1 MKTTVYIKMD
11 APDQL
16 LLSEGV
22 CRQLGIVT
30 CHPSLLSQGAP
41 ETTAKK
47 PGLVPRVRV
56 CLLQSLLPLRIA
68 QGELPRRGG

>member
-1 MKTTVYIKMD
+1 MQTLVYIKMD

-30 CHPSLLSQGAP
+30 YHQDVSATEGTQ
-41 ETTAKK
+41 KD
-47 PGLVPRVRV
+47 
-56 CLLQSLLPLRIA
+56 
-68 QGELPRRGG
+68 RRGGESCGTSQYGKNHLPSPSSEHGSASQD